1 MKRSLKHT
9 LFAGLVMG
17 AFLPATLTCQ
27 APDVNIITSGY
38 GGGGGYGGG
47 YYEDTY
53 YYEEEYYDYGYFD
66 FWGWF

>member
-9 LFAGLVMG
+9 LLAGLVMG

-27 APDVNIITSGY
+27 APNVNIITPGY
-38 GGGGGYGGG
+38 GGGG

-53 YYEEEYYDYGYFD
+53 YYEEEYYDYGYID
-66 FWGWF
+66 FWSWF